1 MELQDQVAVVTGAGR
16 GIGRAIAL
24 ELAARGAKV
33 VLASRS
39 QDQLEEVAKEIT
51 GAGGTALCVATDV
64 AQSEQ
69 VDALIAR
76 TLEQFSQLDIL
87 VNNAG
92 VTRDTVLLRMKDS
105 DWDTVLNVN
114 LKSAF
119 LCTRSASKTML
130 KKRYGRIINITSVIG
145 QIGNAGQSNYAASKA
160 GLIGFTQSVAR
171 ELASRNITVNA
182 VAPGYIETEM
192 TSGLPEKVQQQILAQ
207 IPMGRMGKAEEV
219 ARLVGFLVSPTSG
232 YITGQVF
239 NVDGGMVM

>member
-76 TLEQFSQLDIL
+76 TLEEFSQLDIL

>member
-39 QDQLEEVAKEIT
+39 QDQLEEVAGQIT
-51 GAGGTALCVATDV
+51 QAGGTALCVATDV
-64 AQSEQ
+64 SDSEQ

-76 TLEQFSQLDIL
+76 TLEEFSQLDIL

-119 LCTRSASKTML
+119 LCTRAASKTML
-130 KKRYGRIINITSVIG
+130 KKRYGRIVNITSVIG

-207 IPMGRMGKAEEV
+207 IPMGRMGQAEEV
-219 ARLVGFLVSPTSG
+219 ARLVSFLVSPTSA